1 MRTRALAGAMR
12 GRALVG
18 AVALGLALHG
28 LAPTQAKAE
37 PLIADLSEHRVSITT
52 GFVGTDVLLFGA
64 TDGEGDVVV
73 VVRGPARRELVRR
86 KNRIGGI
93 WINDE
98 EMAFDGVPAFY
109 VVAANRAIAEIVP
122 ETLRTRHEIG
132 SGYLRVKTEKGA
144 DPKEVRQFWSA
155 LVRNKRLDQLY
166 GKEAGQ
172 VRFLGPRL
180 FRTKI
185 FFPANVPTGIYKVEV
200 FLIHKGAVVGAQTTP
215 LVISKAGI
223 GAEVYE
229 FAHRNSVLYGIMA
242 IVIALV
248 AGWLAGFVYRKA

>member
-1 MRTRALAGAMR
+1 MKVSTSVMTGTALIGA
-12 GRALVG
+12 A
-18 AVALGLALHG
+18 ALGLALLG
-28 LAPTQAKAE
+28 LAPSPAKAE

-93 WINDE
+93 WVNDA

-122 ETLRTRHEIG
+122 EALRTRHEIG
-132 SGYLRVKTEKGA
+132 SGYLRVKAEKGA
-144 DPKEVRQFWSA
+144 DPKEVRRFWSA
-155 LVRNKRLDQLY
+155 LVRNKELDQLY
-166 GKEAGQ
+166 GKETRR

-180 FRTKI
+180 FRTKV

-200 FLIHKGAVVGAQTTP
+200 FLLRKGAVVGAQTTP
-215 LVISKAGI
+215 LFISKAGI
-223 GAEVYE
+223 GAEVFE
-229 FAHRNSVLYGIMA
+229 FAHRNSALYGIMA
-242 IVIALV
+242 IAIALA
-248 AGWLAGFVYRKA
+248 AGWLAGFVFRKA

>member
-1 MRTRALAGAMR
+1 MRTRGSLI
-12 GRALVG
+12 

-64 TDGEGDVVV
+64 TDGEGDIVV

-93 WINDE
+93 WINDA
-98 EMAFDGVPAFY
+98 EMAFNGVPAFY
-109 VVAANRAIAEIVP
+109 MVAANRAITEIVP
-122 ETLRTRHEIG
+122 EALRTRHEIG

-144 DPKEVRQFWSA
+144 DPKEVSRFWSA
-155 LVRNKRLDQLY
+155 LVRNKELDRLY
-166 GKEAGQ
+166 GKEIRP
-172 VRFLGPRL
+172 VSFLGPRL

-185 FFPANVPTGIYKVEV
+185 FFPANVPTGVYKVEV
-200 FLIHKGAVVGAQTTP
+200 YLLRKGAVVGAQTTP
-215 LVISKAGI
+215 LVVSKAGI

-229 FAHRNSVLYGIMA
+229 FAHRNSALYGIMA
-242 IVIALV
+242 VAIALL
-248 AGWLAGFVYRKA
+248 AGWLAGFVFRKA